1 MTNTLVTSTIVAPV
15 ALAILKN
22 MLTFSARVNRDY
34 EDEHLKNF
42 DRGYAP
48 GVTIK
53 IRKPP
58 RYTYRTG
65 ATASPQATVETTV
78 DLTLAQG
85 GCDINF
91 TSLER
96 TVSLTRLED
105 KIAAAIAPVAN
116 EIDRQGL
123 LLAETAV
130 PNALNP
136 TGVLPTTQLEAVNVM
151 TAVNRRLDEAGA
163 PVKDGRRHFIMG
175 PGLNAS
181 LVAGFSGLFNMSERV
196 SGQYRTGY
204 MQDSFGLRPGMDQ
217 NVATHTNGAAT
228 ATNISGAGQT
238 GSSLT
243 VVAVAGGT
251 LAAGT
256 VITLP
261 GVYAVNPQSRQSTG
275 VLQQF
280 VVTAN
285 TSAGATSIP
294 ISPAIVTS
302 GAFQNVTASPTT
314 AQPYVIIGSASTGY
328 ACNVGFHEDAFTLAM
343 VPMWK
348 PGDGTGAKAKQVTD
362 DGFTLKV
369 TEFYDGTNDKSIF
382 RIDVLFGWACTY
394 PELAVKYYSV

>member
-1 MTNTLVTSTIVAPV
+1 
-15 ALAILKN
+15 
-22 MLTFSARVNRDY
+22 
-34 EDEHLKNF
+34 
-42 DRGYAP
+42 
-48 GVTIK
+48 
-53 IRKPP
+53 
-58 RYTYRTG
+58 
-65 ATASPQATVETTV
+65 
-78 DLTLAQG
+78 
-85 GCDINF
+85 
-91 TSLER
+91 
-96 TVSLTRLED
+96 LTRLED

-228 ATNISGAGQT
+228 ATNVSGAGQT
-238 GSSLT
+238 GSSIT

-261 GVYAVNPQSRQSTG
+261 GVFAVNPQSRQSTG

-314 AQPYVIIGSASTGY
+314 AQPYVIIGAAATGY